1 MQKINIRC
9 ATKDDLPAI
18 HNLVRQLAIFENAEE
33 EFTATLEE
41 YHLNF
46 GEGRFE
52 ASVAEVDGKICGM
65 ALYYL
70 TYSTWKGSMM
80 HLEDFIVEEG
90 YRSLGIGQLLFDE
103 TLLQAKAKGCKLLK
117 WEVLDWN
124 EGALRFYIKNKAI
137 IEKEWWNGKI
147 FL

>member
-9 ATKDDLPAI
+9 ATKNDLPAV
-18 HNLVRQLAIFENAEE
+18 HNLVRQLAIFEHAEK

-41 YHLNF
+41 YHHNF
-46 GEGRFE
+46 EANRFE
-52 ASVAEVDGKICGM
+52 ASVAEVDGKIRGM

-90 YRSLGIGQLLFDE
+90 YRNLGIGQLLFDE
-103 TLLQAKAKGCKLLK
+103 TLLQAKAKGCKLLR

-124 EGALRFYIKNKAI
+124 EGALRFYKKNDAI
-137 IEKEWWNGKI
+137 IETEWWNGKI